1 MLEKPDLEDGAIL
14 ACLRDAFGLSAA
26 QITFLP
32 LGADQNTAVYRAAAA
47 EGAAYLVKLRSG
59 AFDETSVALPKFLG
73 EQGIEQIIAPLTTRT
88 GQLWADLEAF
98 KVILYPFVEG
108 RNAYEAVLTERQW
121 AEVGAA
127 LRRLHTMQVPAALA
141 RRIRRE
147 TYSPQWREM
156 VKGFLARVE
165 RGGFDDAVAARVAA
179 LLRDR
184 REQILDLVER
194 AGRLA
199 RTLVA
204 RPRAFVLCH
213 SDLHAGNVL
222 VDPGGALY
230 LVDWDEPILA
240 PKERD
245 LMYPGGGQGFV
256 GRTPEEEERLFYL
269 GYGPAEVDPAALAY
283 YRYERI
289 VQDIAVFC
297 RQLLSS
303 DEGGRDREQSLR
315 YLASNFAPQGTVE
328 IAHGSDRTGR
338 RYVRAGRLGA

>member
-1 MLEKPDLEDGAIL
+1 MLEKPGLEDGAIL
-14 ACLRDAFGLSAA
+14 ACLRDAYGLPAV

-47 EGAAYLVKLRSG
+47 DGPAYLVKLRSG

-73 EQGIEQIIAPLTTRT
+73 EQGIKQIIAPLTTRT

-98 KVILYPFVEG
+98 KAILYPFVEG
-108 RNAYEAVLTERQW
+108 RDGYEVALTERQW
-121 AEVGAA
+121 IELGAA
-127 LRRLHTMQVPAALA
+127 LRRIHTMQVPPALA

-147 TYSPQWREM
+147 AYSPQWREM

-165 RGGFDDAVAARVAA
+165 QDGFDEPVAARVAA

-184 REQILDLVER
+184 REQILDLVGR
-194 AGRLA
+194 AEGLA
-199 RTLVA
+199 RALGA
-204 RPRAFVLCH
+204 RPRALVLCH

-222 VDPGGALY
+222 IDGGGALY
-230 LVDWDEPILA
+230 LIDWDEPILA

-245 LMYPGGGQGFV
+245 LMYPGGGQWFL

-269 GYGPAEVDPAALAY
+269 GYGPAEVDTEALAY

-297 RQLLSS
+297 QQLLSS

-315 YLASNFAPQGTVE
+315 YLASNFAPQGTIE
-328 IAHGSDRTGR
+328 IAYESDKTGR
-338 RYVRAGRLGA
+338 RYAQGGE